1 MFNGEGKLYSE
12 DGNIIF
18 EGKFL
23 NDRPFEGKRKIYDK
37 TGKIIG
43 EVNIKYGKSN
53 GPLQLKTRYKE
64 FEREDI
70 DDKYW
75 NGKYKLFNKNGEI
88 KVNGEFKN
96 GSFNGIAKI
105 KNKEGELI
113 ELEYKDGKIWMGN
126 AEDFRKDLFYLGG
139 LSFDKTDTYYFKGD
153 YLKRKKW
160 NGKGKEFYPYKMVE
174 FEGEY
179 DKGERIKGI
188 EWYEDGLIKYI
199 GDYLNAKYYNGI
211 AHNATGEEI

>member
-1 MFNGEGKLYSE
+1 MNGRGKKYYDLNKDDKNNNDKDLILEYKGEFYNGKFNGEGKLYSE

-43 EVNIKYGKSN
+43 EVNIKCGKSN
-53 GPLQLKTRYKE
+53 GPLWLKTRYEE
-64 FEREDI
+64 FEGEDI
-70 DDKYW
+70 DDKHW
-75 NGKYKLFNKNGEI
+75 NGKYKLFNPNGEI

-113 ELEYKDGKIWMGN
+113 ELEYKDGKIWTGN
-126 AEDFRKDLFYLGG
+126 AEDFKKDLFYLGG

-153 YLKRKKW
+153 YLK
-160 NGKGKEFYPYKMVE
+160 
-174 FEGEY
+174 
-179 DKGERIKGI
+179 
-188 EWYEDGLIKYI
+188 
-199 GDYLNAKYYNGI
+199 
-211 AHNATGEEI
+211 